1 MEENGPITTEDFLG
15 SVSGEHLEDRVDV
28 DDGVV
33 WVEGVSDDEST
44 RRRLKKI
51 SNGEGK
57 RSAIVE
63 SEALVLVAAEIRIA
77 TIPLHPLQPI
87 NEITPRGAPN
97 KFTWITR
104 TELKTLSHELSDNP
118 SGVCIMGNATDQ
130 K

>member
-1 MEENGPITTEDFLG
+1 MEENGPITTEDLLG
-15 SVSGEHLEDRVDV
+15 AVSGEHLEDGVNV

-33 WVEGVSDDEST
+33 GVEGVSDDEAT
-44 RRRLKKI
+44 RCRLEKV

-87 NEITPRGAPN
+87 NEITPRRAPN
-97 KFTWITR
+97 KFTWITQ
-104 TELKTLSHELSDNP
+104 TELKTLSDELSHSP
-118 SGVCIMGNATDQ
+118 LGVYHG
-130 K
+130 